1 MTTNSLLK
9 NSQPARYGVEN
20 TLKMLMY
27 CRVHS
32 AFSDVFALSRTRLRV
47 FQQAANGHIDLSYP
61 RQNGVGLL
69 EVLIALLIFST
80 GMMGL
85 LSTQL
90 AGKKAG
96 YEATQRAIATALARD
111 ILERVQANP
120 GQFAAYVVNNAG
132 DQDNPLPVPAI
143 NCEQTDCTP
152 VQLAVFD
159 LWQWEAL
166 VLGVSEKQG
175 MSNVGGLVS
184 PRACILRQD
193 GAVSVA
199 ISWLGATSAR
209 DPEESECGSDLAGL
223 YDAPDGAPGNN
234 LRRRQM
240 IMSTYVGGG

>member
-1 MTTNSLLK
+1 VSGGVMEYGRQVMTTNRYTELL
-9 NSQPARYGVEN
+9 
-20 TLKMLMY
+20 
-27 CRVHS
+27 
-32 AFSDVFALSRTRLRV
+32 
-47 FQQAANGHIDLSYP
+47 YP
-61 RQNGVGLL
+61 RQKGAGLL

-85 LSTQL
+85 IATQL

-96 YEATQRAIATALARD
+96 YEATQRSIATALARD

-120 GQFAAYVVNNAG
+120 SQITAYVVHNAG
-132 DQDNPLPVPAI
+132 DQENPLPTPVI
-143 NCEQTDCTP
+143 NCEQVECTP
-152 VQLAVFD
+152 VQLAAFD
-159 LWQWEAL
+159 LWQWESL

-184 PRACILRQD
+184 PRACIFRQD

-209 DPEESECGSDLAGL
+209 DPLESACGSDIAGL

-234 LRRRQM
+234 RRRRQM
-240 IMSTYVGGG
+240 IMSTYVGVF

>member
-32 AFSDVFALSRTRLRV
+32 AFSGVFALSRTRLRV
-47 FQQAANGHIDLSYP
+47 FQQAANGHIDLTYP
-61 RQNGVGLL
+61 RQKGVGLL
-69 EVLIALLIFST
+69 EVLIALLVFTT

-96 YEATQRAIATALARD
+96 YEATQRSVATALARD
-111 ILERVQANP
+111 ILERMQANP
-120 GQFAAYVVNNAG
+120 GQIAAYVVNNAG
-132 DQDNPLPVPAI
+132 DQENPLPMPAT

-152 VQLAVFD
+152 LQLAVFD
-159 LWQWEAL
+159 LWQWESL
-166 VLGVSEKQG
+166 VMGVSEKQG
-175 MSNVGGLVS
+175 GSNVGGLVS
-184 PRACILRQD
+184 PRACIFRED

-209 DPEESECGSDLAGL
+209 DPAESVCGSDIAGL
-223 YDAPDGAPGNN
+223 YDAPDEAVGNN

-240 IMSTYVGGG
+240 IMSTYAGVF